1 MASHQLTAY
10 LSEFYFIWLSDMTVL
25 SEVCKQ
31 EKFELHNPIFMVNIL
46 LVVNVS
52 FNQTLLIFFFYVRQ
66 T

>member
-1 MASHQLTAY
+1 
-10 LSEFYFIWLSDMTVL
+10 MTVL

>member
-1 MASHQLTAY
+1 
-10 LSEFYFIWLSDMTVL
+10 MTVL
-25 SEVCKQ
+25 LEVCKQ